1 LDSIGRERSISASRS
16 DTTLKVQNKINAE
29 VKSSF
34 TFEDA
39 LALVGAS
46 NEVVLA

>member
-1 LDSIGRERSISASRS
+1 M
-16 DTTLKVQNKINAE
+16 TLTIQNKINAE
-29 VKSSF
+29 EKSAF

-39 LALVGAS
+39 LAFVGAS